1 MKVCVLQ
8 PDYSQSTL
16 DYKNYDPPRNL
27 SYLLPEDQVDH
38 VFLNKTI
45 AYRQLKELK
54 KQGYDIF
61 VNLIEGYRDWDIPFS
76 YDVATALEDLNLPY
90 TGPKPTPYD
99 PPKDVI
105 KYVAESMGVKT
116 PAFVVAETLADV
128 ENTFHNLKFP
138 LFVKPVETGDSLGVD
153 NKSYVTTKE
162 ELLSKAA
169 DILANFERVLIEE
182 YIDGRELTVL
192 IAANPD
198 DAGSPVVYK
207 PVEFLFPK
215 GEHFKTY
222 DLKHKQHHPECYI
235 PCDDEQ
241 LDVRLREATK
251 LIFLAINP
259 TGYARVDFRINGK
272 GEVFFLEINL
282 PCTVL
287 CGEVSENSADYIL
300 KFDGTGLDGFI
311 KHIIAEGIARH
322 QRRQKKYKV
331 RNNQISGY
339 GIYAVKDLKSGEVIF
354 TGEAKSQKIVTR
366 SYVESHWNAIQKE
379 DFRRY
384 AYPISEEVFI
394 LWDDNPTEW
403 SPQNHSCDPNIAIQ
417 GLDYLA
423 IRDITAGEEL
433 TLDYATLYD
442 ENFLEFDCQCGSL
455 NCRGIIRG
463 ISGNSVTQ
471 REKKLKNSQL
481 KIEIENSPKM

>member
-90 TGPKPTPYD
+90 TGPKPSPYD

-128 ENTFHNLKFP
+128 ENTFQNLKFP

-222 DLKHKQHHPECYI
+222 DLKHKQHHPQCYV

-300 KFDGTGLDGFI
+300 KFDGTGLDGFL

-354 TGEAKSQKIVTR
+354 TGEARSQKIVTR

-417 GLDYLA
+417 GLDYVA